1 MKKFLV
7 GIVVLGL
14 VFSVFAGFNSVSFA
28 QKKYNEAPVLAELVK
43 AGKLPPVE
51 ERLPENPVV
60 FTQDWNEIPSED
72 MKLEIGRYGGTLRLA
87 DPSPESGS
95 APETWCFCREPLF
108 VTPGIDTM
116 GEMKKG
122 NLRGNVFESYKVS
135 KDFKTYTFYMRKG
148 LKWSDGTPV
157 TTEDVRFR
165 FEDVYLNEKLTP
177 IFPAW
182 LKVNYNPNEGPG
194 KLKVID
200 KYTFSISF
208 PKSYPLF
215 IAYLALRWNSW
226 DTLLIPSHYMK
237 QFHAKYTP
245 LEKLEPLIQKES
257 FGKGEWWRLF
267 WSRNSYS
274 GQHGGP
280 ASGFPTLDPWVY
292 KEQPATGIFVFE
304 RNPYYFKVDAA
315 GNQLPYI
322 DRVRVQWVTDLKMQ
336 TMKIIAGEVD
346 FAVNRTNLTDFPLF
360 KENESA
366 GHYKVAL
373 LKQHVTPYDI
383 FLNLTYKDPVW
394 RTVVRN
400 VKFRQALNMAINR
413 NRIIEVV
420 QLGKGSLPTKAKVPF
435 EYDPEKANKI
445 LDSIGLNKRDADG
458 WRLGPDGKRF
468 IIPFEVPIWTVGT
481 DKVTELVAEDWRK
494 VGIYTTVK
502 VIDMS
507 LASTRREAN
516 ENKAMCF
523 WLDWAVYWP
532 LNPMAWACSI
542 DILFDDWGPL
552 WRDWYYSKGKT
563 GEEPPPDIK
572 RFISALERVVATGD
586 DKVREGSMK
595 QVYKMLYDN
604 VYFFPIA
611 ESYYPMIYNENFG
624 NIPVNTEYGISA
636 AYSAEQF
643 FFRK

>member
-1 MKKFLV
+1 MKKCLV
-7 GIVVLGL
+7 GLVVLSL
-14 VFSVFAGFNSVSFA
+14 MLSVFVGFGSISFA
-28 QKKYNEAPVLAELVK
+28 QKKYNEAPMLTELVK

-60 FTQDWNEIPSED
+60 LTQDWNEIPSED
-72 MKLEIGRYGGTLRLA
+72 MKLEIGKYGGTLRLA
-87 DPSPESGS
+87 DPATEGGA
-95 APETWCFCREPLF
+95 APEMWCFSNEPLF
-108 VTPGIDTM
+108 VTPGIDTL
-116 GEMKKG
+116 GEMRKG
-122 NLRGNVFESYKVS
+122 NLKGNVFESYEVS
-135 KDFKTYTFYMRKG
+135 NDYKTYTFHLRKG

-177 IFPAW
+177 TFPAW
-182 LKVNYNPNEGPG
+182 LRANYNPSEGAG

-200 KYTFSISF
+200 KYTFNITF

-226 DTLLIPSHYMK
+226 DTLLMPSHYMK
-237 QFHAKYTP
+237 QFHVKYTP

-267 WSRNSYS
+267 WAKNSWS
-274 GQHGGP
+274 GQQGGP
-280 ASGFPTLDPWVY
+280 ALGFPTLNPWVY
-292 KEQPATGIFVFE
+292 KEQPAKGVFVFE

-346 FAVNRTNLTDFPLF
+346 YAVNRTNVTDYPLF

-394 RTVVRN
+394 RSVVRN

-413 NRIIEVV
+413 KRIIEVV

-435 EYDPEKANKI
+435 EYSPEKANKI
-445 LDSIGLNKRDADG
+445 LDSIGLNKRDAEG

-468 IIPFEVPIWTVGT
+468 IIPFEIPIWTVGT
-481 DKVTELVAEDWRK
+481 DKVAELVAEDWRN

-502 VIDMS
+502 IIDMT
-507 LASTRREAN
+507 LADTRRNAN
-516 ENKAMCF
+516 DLKADCY
-523 WLDWAVYWP
+523 WLDWAVIWP
-532 LNPMAWACSI
+532 MNPIAWFTSI
-542 DILFDDWGPL
+542 NQLFVDFGPL

-563 GEEPPPDIK
+563 GEEPPPDVK
-572 RFISALERVVATGD
+572 RFISAIERVVSTGN
-586 DKVREGSMK
+586 DKVREGLIK
-595 QVYKMLYDN
+595 EVYKMLYDN
-604 VYFFPIA
+604 VYFFTIA
-611 ESYYPMIYNENFG
+611 ESYYPMIYNENMG

-643 FFRK
+643 FFSK